1 MVLKHFFW
9 HFLIQSSKN
18 IFFFFRPFTSN
29 FADSMSI
36 IGKTT
41 TCWVIKKHC
50 EIAKRY
56 PEYISSV
63 VKVSSCYYQK
73 TVLSFVRN
81 WVVRI
86 WVLWQFKFE
95 FCHNFSFGFIIIWFV
110 DFFCCLSFWFLLL
123 FELLQFEFLGFVT
136 IWVFEFCCYLIF

>member
-1 MVLKHFFW
+1 MFIISQ
-9 HFLIQSSKN
+9 FLYQRNNYAPVWIENYCMNSW
-18 IFFFFRPFTSN
+18 FLLGFPFISCK
-29 FADSMSI
+29 ALVCKI
-36 IGKTT
+36 R
-41 TCWVIKKHC
+41 KHC
-50 EIAKRY
+50 KIAKGC

-81 WVVRI
+81 WVIRI

-110 DFFCCLSFWFLLL
+110 EFFCCLSFWFLLL

-136 IWVFEFCCYLIF
+136 IWVFEFCCYLIL